1 MATFEAQDIYGT
13 KIRFEADQNPTNEEI
28 EGLFENL
35 YAEERTVGGQAE
47 EFAKAIPRGF
57 ANSFLSMGEGLAA
70 ITNSSADALGYEEN
84 VFEQDGDFLGAV
96 REGRNFLQE
105 EMGPQAAYADEWTT
119 KFGEGVGSFATFLTP
134 TGFLKLAGMAGK
146 ILPNAAAVT
155 ALTGT
160 SGAGEGIQRVEQ
172 ARASGIDVTQEQEN
186 EAVLKSTLVG
196 FSELAPV
203 GRVLRF
209 LPKGSYPD
217 TIRKKMVDR
226 LVDASLSGGIEG
238 AQEVA
243 ASYLQDAVERNVYNP
258 DLAEKDSFMDEFT
271 VGAGVG
277 ALAELVLNSAAGRR
291 KQGATQAEIEKE
303 QQEREVEENDL
314 IEDQKAVDR
323 MIARRLEVAK
333 EGEAAAIERDKL
345 LEQRGDIDPAQIE
358 FPAPDPIGKKLG
370 TPKDIVSVQK
380 TLPDGTTA
388 SFQGQLKTRTSGKT
402 TTTYVESQD
411 ADGKIGK
418 IDIQHQ
424 KKGEP
429 PVFAKGVVGVNTV
442 GQQESV
448 VDRQVGSRKLGGE
461 KTSAAVATKNAK
473 KYAQHIRS
481 TMDKARGYFPTNKR
495 FIIQPLPSARFGAF
509 DSSGQQYGSSFETY
523 DEAAQLASALHD
535 EAISKQTGLGVLS
548 RIESSPDSID
558 EDNLRVMQRVGRRI
572 MHPLE
577 NLISFTAVNEAA
589 GTTQVEGFDEIST
602 VTQLIGKGYDSTLA
616 DLTEG
621 LTASQKINRYRLS
634 KNLPEVKSF
643 SPAEIKTV
651 LGKDFIDKLPDSVY
665 FAGRDPTA
673 SQDLNFTPIDKNV
686 SLASL
691 KKLLIQKNISSKIDS
706 PEIDR
711 MVKSFVG
718 AENVSEVGPGGRKLL
733 AQRIATLPRFTKPT
747 KLVDFTPRTYT
758 ADQLKSAISHVEN
771 NKDFTEQS
779 ILEST
784 NIDPSDNRATVKV
797 KDIITEMNA
806 RGVLKNGKSPVN
818 EEIDSASS
826 VVSEEFRLPS
836 TIGQQVSPDL
846 TIGAEERTALLN
858 SLRKHLDRYGL
869 KDVGLNLEY
878 ALQRAVRDS
887 SGKLHFGIRR
897 RTEGDTDVETID
909 ADGNFVLAKDVGK
922 DDAETITKGYYSTR
936 LNNVFLSIDRISNSA
951 STIEEAEAELINT
964 LDHEAIHAMRQ
975 MDLWTDKE
983 WQGLEKAA
991 KTTVDRTAEG
1001 DDAGKTYLQIASEV
1015 YSNDSAVIQMEEA
1028 IANMTRD
1035 ARASLR
1041 LGGKPRSSLT
1051 KVADFFRRIISFL
1064 RGSGYQSFNDL
1075 IDRIESGEVG
1085 SRERGSSDLVRTLR
1099 ATEGIAGSVPERG
1112 IIAGGDSAML
1122 RAGVGEAQQVAD
1134 FPAEMEERL
1143 DQQRSSDKINFSRK
1157 KKKTEFVE
1165 PKKTVKAYKLFKI
1178 KGGDTSKLYPLFVN
1192 ANKPVEVGEWIPA
1205 EIGPVTKEG
1214 KVKSKLGSLAFRPGW
1229 HSGELP
1235 VATHIGEG
1243 GKPPKYR
1250 RADEVWAEIEVPAD
1264 VDWQAEANSRARV
1277 KRDGAIDVKTAHIT
1291 DGIPEGGF
1299 YKYKTNPNMY
1309 ESWVISGAIKVNKVL
1324 ADAEVS
1330 SINQSAG
1337 TSDLPRNPKAD
1348 PILFSKTKSSVGKAR
1363 EMGMTNTDLLPT
1375 AEDLSKMKD
1384 GSYVPEKKRSLIE
1397 AAQFLQNKWEKA
1409 TGRNK
1414 PFEYNDEN
1422 VEILSDMLSDEAI
1435 IALEKDNNAIGW
1447 YDRKL
1452 KSAKAVMNLV
1462 EPRINESPENEAM
1475 FDFALAVTSNGQAV
1489 TDNFEMAT
1497 EMFRYRMDNGRFPNT
1512 KEEFNKGG
1520 ERNQAMLDAFKFYN
1534 GWEKTSYEISDIPI
1548 SVNDFLNFD
1557 FTVKDLKQ
1565 FAKRFNEDV
1574 GETIIKVPSAEG
1586 ANVKVKGSYVLGP
1599 KIGQGFYQ
1607 NIRGNYDPLTMDI
1620 WWMRMW
1626 NRAVGRPFT
1635 ARLDLQPRRE
1645 ELISLVKDSDGV
1657 SLDLVNEVLSG
1668 SDQSIESISQDPSLT
1683 DQFLSDLD
1691 SRWQRYFKDYKA
1703 ENGINPKKP
1712 ELFKK
1717 TGTFKKNLKDKL
1729 QATPAGPTERSYMRR
1744 VTDAAR
1750 GKLSEFGYDITTA
1763 DFQAL
1768 MWYPE
1773 KQLFRALGVQPGRG
1787 SDNDYLD
1794 AAELLAAKEG
1804 VERGRV
1810 EEALRDANR
1819 DRAIDGEPSARRQ
1832 DGSLREADTRRDV
1845 EAEVST
1851 GEVGVEMGI
1860 NVRTDEGV
1868 NYSDLIVSGQKKY
1881 ETRDKDSLRPYIGKR
1896 VGIVETGSGP
1906 ANLVGYATVGDPIEV
1921 GESEFNDSR
1930 DLHLVPEGSKFDIKP
1945 GQSKFLYEMLEPTKL
1960 DQPIDA
1966 SGTRGIIARNISAL
1980 PREDKIMESRV
1991 KPRDATPSPIPEQKV
2006 ADAVR
2011 KDINLAFDA
2020 PSGDTPRVNFQ
2031 ASPEAQYVGNEPE
2044 KSVPPTRED
2053 DVRFSRSKEPEYN
2066 PGFEEATGSLSSNGV
2081 PKETAFQTYNRVT
2094 DLGPIDYFL
2103 TWVKQKTI
2111 NKFARLESM
2120 SKNFMNHLGNSSAM
2134 SAALMTDRAKAI
2146 LGAAIKYGT
2155 PTYKNGTVYVE
2166 DFIHNGK
2173 KYRGLMGL
2181 MAPLHP
2187 GGNQYEVS
2195 LEELAKRYAIFK
2207 RSEYLAER
2215 GLKTPLENPAE
2226 AEAALMEEINKYVDP
2241 ETGKPIV
2248 AEWYEAWQSYNNK
2261 TIDFLK
2267 DTGMIDDQGAR
2278 DWQAA
2283 SVYYPF
2289 YKQAEEDGDV
2299 QGPYNYKGLT
2309 GTVNFKSVGKSERAI
2324 DVPMLEAITKNL
2336 DAAIDMGMKNIA
2348 QQRIIRDAASMG
2360 FARELGPKEREGD
2373 MHVVTF
2379 KVDGVQ
2385 RKFEMYDPLLFQS
2398 LQAMGGQDLSGIVK
2412 MLGFPANVLREM
2424 VTREP
2429 GFVVANMFR
2438 DTLSAFVTSGSNF
2451 IPVVDT
2457 VRGFATGTEQ
2467 LEKFGVVG
2475 GYDFNRDPKNI
2486 VNFIARESRKSRMF
2500 GGLGKPIG
2508 EFTGDTGLE
2517 KAFAKVEQGMEA
2529 PGLKAFKM
2537 MWQGLGA
2544 MTTKSDASTR
2554 QAVFNDVL
2562 ARTGNYGEAQI
2573 QALEVINFARRGSSP
2588 AMNAITAM
2596 IPFLNARLQGLD
2608 VLYRGATGKY
2618 SARRDLPPGLK
2629 TAHFLARGSLLIAGT
2644 ALYYSL
2650 VSDDDEYK
2658 SQDDYVKDDNFIIP
2672 LKMFGI
2678 EDMPPLKLPV
2688 PFEVG
2693 VLFKTIPE
2701 RIMSYMN
2708 DESSPR
2714 DVRETIQRAVTNTL
2728 EVNPPQFILPLVEAA
2743 TNHNLYTG
2751 RSIVPVWMD
2760 SQREPWEQ
2768 YKFTTN
2774 ELAVELGKTL
2784 KMNPMKIEHLMS
2796 GYSGTLGGYLLS
2808 LTDSM
2813 MRGEGRELPTKRI
2826 DQYPLIR
2833 RFFARPEGNYVQSEF
2848 YDLMDSVK
2856 KMSGTV
2862 KSLTEQGRLEELD
2875 GYLKTRYG
2883 LASIKKEVNFLSRK
2897 ASALRRQKENLLK
2910 MDIDPDLKQELT
2922 EQIDK
2927 EINQLLQIVPE
2938 LKRVADQPAF
2948 EETGY

>member
-1 MATFEAQDIYGT
+1 MPLYKFTDRFGT
-13 KIRFEADQNPTNEEI
+13 QIGLRGDQPPPEDVVKRFFDEHYESQ
-28 EGLFENL
+28 
-35 YAEERTVGGQAE
+35 RTVGGQAE

-70 ITNSSADALGYEEN
+70 IANSSADALGYEED

-105 EMGPQAAYADEWTT
+105 EMGPEAAYADEWTT
-119 KFGEGVGSFATFLTP
+119 KFGEGIGSFATFLTP
-134 TGFLKLAGMAGK
+134 TAALKLAGMAGK
-146 ILPNAAAVT
+146 ILPNVAAT
-155 ALTGT
+155 TSLMGT

-209 LPKGSYPD
+209 LPKGAYPD
-217 TIRKKMVDR
+217 TIRKKMMDR
-226 LVDASLSGGIEG
+226 IVDASLSGGVEG

-243 ASYLQDAVERNVYNP
+243 ASYMQDAIERGVYNP
-258 DLAEKDSFMDEFT
+258 DLAERDSFMDEFT

-303 QQEREVEENDL
+303 QQEREIEENDL
-314 IEDQKAVDR
+314 AEDQKAVDR
-323 MIARRLEVAK
+323 MIARRLEVAR
-333 EGEAAAIERDKL
+333 EGEAAAIERDRL

-380 TLPDGTTA
+380 TLPDGTMA
-388 SFQGQLKTRTSGKT
+388 SFQGQLKTRKNGKT

-418 IDIQHQ
+418 IDIQYQ
-424 KKGEP
+424 KEDQP
-429 PVFAKGVVGVNTV
+429 PVFAKGVVSVNTI

-473 KYAQHIRS
+473 KYAQHIRRS
-481 TMDKARGYFPTNKR
+481 MDDANGYFPTNKT
-495 FIIQPLPSARFGAF
+495 FVIQPLPNARFGAF

-523 DEAAQLASALHD
+523 NEAAQLASALHD
-535 EAISKQTGLGVLS
+535 EAISKQTGLGVIT
-548 RIESSPDSID
+548 RIEASPDSID
-558 EDNLRVMQRVGRRI
+558 GEDLSVMQKWGRRI

-589 GTTQVEGFDEIST
+589 GTTQVEGFDELST
-602 VTQLIGKGYDSTLA
+602 VKQLIGRSQNEAQLVD
-616 DLTEG
+616 G
-621 LTASQKINRYRLS
+621 LTAAQKINRYRLS

-643 SPAEIKTV
+643 SPAEIRTV
-651 LGKDFIDKLPDSVY
+651 LGNDFIEKLPDSVY

-673 SQDLNFTPIDKNV
+673 SQDLNYTPIDENV
-686 SLASL
+686 SVASL
-691 KKLLIQKNISSKIDS
+691 KKLMLQKNISSKIDS
-706 PEIDR
+706 PEVDR

-718 AENVSEVGPGGRKLL
+718 ANDISEVGPGGRKLL

-758 ADQLKSAISHVEN
+758 ADQLKAAISHVEN
-771 NKDFTEQS
+771 NKDFTEES

-784 NIDPSDNRATVKV
+784 NIDPSDNRAKIKV
-797 KDIITEMNA
+797 RDMIAEMNA
-806 RGVLKNGKSPVN
+806 RGVLKDGKSPIS
-818 EEIDSASS
+818 EEIDSASA
-826 VVSEEFRLPS
+826 VISEEFRLPS
-836 TIGQQVSPDL
+836 TIGQQVSPEL
-846 TIGAEERTALLN
+846 TIGAEEKAALLN
-858 SLRKHLDRYGL
+858 SLKKHLDKYGL
-869 KDVGLNLEY
+869 KDVGLSLEY

-887 SGKLHFGIRR
+887 SGNFHYGIRR
-897 RTEGDTDVETID
+897 KLDGDTDVETID
-909 ADGNFVLAKDVGK
+909 PDGNFVF
-922 DDAETITKGYYSTR
+922 AEEVDPVAEGYYSPR
-936 LNNVFLSIDRISNSA
+936 MNSIFLSIDRLTNNA
-951 STIEEAEAELINT
+951 ATIEEAEAELIGT

-991 KTTVDRTAEG
+991 RNTVDRGAEG
-1001 DDAGKTYLQIASEV
+1001 EDAGKTYLQMAQKRYAV
-1015 YSNDSAVIQMEEA
+1015 DSQGNPISPVVQMEEA
-1028 IANMTRD
+1028 IAEMTRD
-1035 ARASLR
+1035 ARADLR

-1051 KVADFFRRIISFL
+1051 RIADFFRRLISFL

-1085 SRERGSSDLVRTLR
+1085 ARARGEVRTLR
-1099 ATEGIAGSVPERG
+1099 AIEGQAGAVPDRG
-1112 IIAGGDSAML
+1112 IVAAGDAAMPV
-1122 RAGVGEAQQVAD
+1122 VGEEEKQQVPD
-1134 FPAEMEERL
+1134 FFL
-1143 DQQRSSDKINFSRK
+1143 S
-1157 KKKTEFVE
+1157 
-1165 PKKTVKAYKLFKI
+1165 
-1178 KGGDTSKLYPLFVN
+1178 
-1192 ANKPVEVGEWIPA
+1192 
-1205 EIGPVTKEG
+1205 
-1214 KVKSKLGSLAFRPGW
+1214 
-1229 HSGELP
+1229 
-1235 VATHIGEG
+1235 
-1243 GKPPKYR
+1243 
-1250 RADEVWAEIEVPAD
+1250 
-1264 VDWQAEANSRARV
+1264 
-1277 KRDGAIDVKTAHIT
+1277 
-1291 DGIPEGGF
+1291 
-1299 YKYKTNPNMY
+1299 
-1309 ESWVISGAIKVNKVL
+1309 
-1324 ADAEVS
+1324 
-1330 SINQSAG
+1330 
-1337 TSDLPRNPKAD
+1337 
-1348 PILFSKTKSSVGKAR
+1348 KAR
-1363 EMGMTNTDLLPT
+1363 KMGMTNTDLLPT
-1375 AEDLSKMKD
+1375 AEELAQMKD
-1384 GSYVPEKKRSLIE
+1384 GTYVPETKRSLIE
-1397 AAQFLQNKWEKA
+1397 AAQFLQNRWEKA
-1409 TGRNK
+1409 TKRKK
-1414 PFEYNDEN
+1414 PFEYTDKN
-1422 VEILSDMLSDEAI
+1422 VDILSDMLADEAMV
-1435 IALEKDNNAIGW
+1435 ALEKDNNAIGW

-1452 KSAKAVMNLV
+1452 KSAKSVMNLV

-1497 EMFRYRMDNGRFPNT
+1497 EMFRFHMENGRFPQT
-1512 KEEFNKGG
+1512 KDEFNKGG
-1520 ERNQAMLDAFKFYN
+1520 ERNNAMLEAFNFHN
-1534 GWEKTSYEISDIPI
+1534 AFENSGQNLSIRE
-1548 SVNDFLNFD
+1548 FLDSD
-1557 FTVKDLKQ
+1557 FTVNQLKSI
-1565 FAKRFNEDV
+1565 AKSFNDSV
-1574 GETIIKVPSAEG
+1574 GFNAIKVPSAEG
-1586 ANVKVKGSYVLGP
+1586 ANTLVKGSYILGP

-1607 NIRGNYDPLTMDI
+1607 NIRGNYNPLTMDI

-1645 ELISLVKDSDGV
+1645 EIIELVRNADGV
-1657 SLDLVNEVLSG
+1657 SLDIINEVLG
-1668 SDQSIESISQDPSLT
+1668 GADQSIRLISQDPDLT
-1683 DQFLSDLD
+1683 DQFVSDLD

-1703 ENGINPKKP
+1703 ENGVNPEKP

-1717 TGTFKKNLKDKL
+1717 VGTFKKNLKDKL
-1729 QATPAGPTERSYMRR
+1729 QATPAGPTERAYMRK
-1744 VTDAAR
+1744 VTEATKKR
-1750 GKLSEFGYDITTA
+1750 LSEAGYDITTA

-1810 EEALRDANR
+1810 EEALRDADR
-1819 DRAIDGEPSARRQ
+1819 DRTIDGEPSARRQ
-1832 DGSLREADTRRDV
+1832 DGSLREADTRRDDEV
-1845 EAEVST
+1845 EVS
-1851 GEVGVEMGI
+1851 E
-1860 NVRTDEGV
+1860 
-1868 NYSDLIVSGQKKY
+1868 
-1881 ETRDKDSLRPYIGKR
+1881 KDVI
-1896 VGIVETGSGP
+1896 
-1906 ANLVGYATVGDPIEV
+1906 
-1921 GESEFNDSR
+1921 
-1930 DLHLVPEGSKFDIKP
+1930 
-1945 GQSKFLYEMLEPTKL
+1945 
-1960 DQPIDA
+1960 
-1966 SGTRGIIARNISAL
+1966 
-1980 PREDKIMESRV
+1980 V
-1991 KPRDATPSPIPEQKV
+1991 KPRDTTPNPIPEQKV
-2006 ADAVR
+2006 VESVR

-2020 PSGDTPRVNFQ
+2020 SSGNVPRVNFQ
-2031 ASPEAQYVGNEPE
+2031 AGPEAQYIGNEPE
-2044 KSVPPTRED
+2044 RSVPPTRD
-2053 DVRFSRSKEPEYN
+2053 DEIRFARSKEPEYN
-2066 PGFEEATGSLSSNGV
+2066 PGFEDATGSLSSNGV
-2081 PKETAFQTYNRVT
+2081 PKESAFQTYNRVT
-2094 DLGPIDYFL
+2094 DLGKIDYFL
-2103 TWVKQKTI
+2103 TWVKQKVV
-2111 NKFARLESM
+2111 NKYARLEQM
-2120 SKNFMNHLGNSSAM
+2120 SKNFANHLGNSSAM
-2134 SAALMTDRAKAI
+2134 SAALMADRAKAI

-2173 KYRGLMGL
+2173 QYRGLMGL

-2187 GGNQYEVS
+2187 GGNQYDVS
-2195 LEELAKRYAIFK
+2195 LEELAKRYAIFR

-2215 GLKTPLENPAE
+2215 GLKTPLEKPAE

-2248 AEWYEAWQSYNNK
+2248 TEWYNAWQAYNNK
-2261 TIDFLK
+2261 TIQFLK
-2267 DTGMIDDQGAR
+2267 DTGMIDEQGAQ

-2299 QGPYNYKGLT
+2299 KGPYNYKGLT

-2348 QQRIIRDAASMG
+2348 QQRIIRDAASMNL
-2360 FARELGPKEREGD
+2360 ARELGPNEKEGD

-2379 KVDGVQ
+2379 KVNGVQ
-2385 RKFEMYDPLLFQS
+2385 RKFEMYDPLMFQS

-2412 MLGFPANVLREM
+2412 MLGFPANILREM

-2457 VRGFATGTEQ
+2457 VRGFASGTEQ

-2500 GGLGKPIG
+2500 GGLGTPIG
-2508 EFTGDTGLE
+2508 EFTGDSLGE
-2517 KAFAKVEQGMEA
+2517 KALAKVEQGMEA

-2608 VLYRGATGKY
+2608 VLYRGATGRY
-2618 SARRDLPPGLK
+2618 SAKRELPPGLK
-2629 TAHFLARGSLLIAGT
+2629 TTHFLARGGLLVALT
-2644 ALYYSL
+2644 ALYYTM
-2650 VSDDDEYK
+2650 VSDDEEYK
-2658 SQDDYVKDDNFIIP
+2658 SQDDYIKDDNFIIP

-2701 RIMSYMN
+2701 RIMSYIN
-2708 DESSPR
+2708 DESTPR
-2714 DVRETIQRAVTNTL
+2714 DVRETIQRAITNTL
-2728 EVNPPQFILPLVEAA
+2728 EVNPPQFILPLAEAA
-2743 TNHNLYTG
+2743 MNHNLYTG

-2760 SQREPWEQ
+2760 SQQEAWEQ
-2768 YKFTTN
+2768 YKYTTN
-2774 ELAVELGKTL
+2774 ELAVELGKSL
-2784 KMNPMKIEHLMS
+2784 NVSPMKIEHIMG
-2796 GYSGTLGGYLLS
+2796 GYGGTLGGYLLA

-2813 MRGEGRELPTKRI
+2813 MRDEGRELPTKRL
-2826 DQYPLIR
+2826 DQYPLMK
-2833 RFFARPEGNYVQSEF
+2833 RFFARPEGNYLQAEF
-2848 YDLMDSVK
+2848 YDLLDSVK
-2856 KMSGTV
+2856 KFSGTV
-2862 KSLTEQGRLEELD
+2862 NSLTEQGRLDELD
-2875 GYLKTRYG
+2875 GYLKTRSG
-2883 LASIKKEVNFLSRK
+2883 LANIAKEVNYLSRK
-2897 ASALRRQKENLLK
+2897 VSSLRRQKNSILE
-2910 MDIDPDLKQELT
+2910 MDIDPDLKKELS
-2922 EQIDK
+2922 EQIDS
-2927 EINQLLQIVPE
+2927 EINQTLQILPE
-2938 LKRVADQPAF
+2938 LKTIADREAF
-2948 EETGY
+2948 PEVGY